1 MSREL
6 LNLRIFLLGLFAFWV
21 IVFHI
26 NVRIQVVSLGYE
38 LSTLRSELDRLK
50 KKETETELQKEK
62 IMSAK
67 ALIKLLQNPRYA
79 AFQRPRADQVIFI
92 KNSEY

>member
-6 LNLRIFLLGLFAFWV
+6 LNFRIFLMGLFIFWV
-21 IVFHI
+21 VVFHI

-38 LSTLRSELDRLK
+38 LSNMRSELDRLR
-50 KKETETELQKEK
+50 KKESETELQKEK
-62 IMSAK
+62 VMSVK

-79 AFQRPRADQVIFI
+79 SFQRPRPEQIVFI
-92 KNSEY
+92 KSGER